1 LRQKFYTGVP
11 HAATDITD
19 LTAASDIATN
29 LQRPRCTRA
38 RRIEQQLYDR
48 ERQLPG

>member
-11 HAATDITD
+11 HAATD
-19 LTAASDIATN
+19 LTAASDIATD

-38 RRIEQQLYDR
+38 RRVERQLHDR